1 MKVITKMELQPDMVL
16 GEDILDQNRVIYPAG
31 TTVTPQ
37 IMEKLKRYD
46 LVCVTIMEDED
57 FATTHYE
64 KIRFDSNFK
73 AFERAYPIFLGEYK
87 LAMKQLLVMGRKP
100 ADIVLL
106 TIYRELY
113 YYISSGSAL
122 LDYLYNLM
130 PSEDELTYTQ
140 GLNAALLAGAFADWL
155 SMSEDESL
163 TAQDLDVDYEKNTLI
178 LCGFYYDIGKLQLPY
193 ELLWKPGK
201 LTDAEFKIIKT
212 HPVVGYTTVRNQDL
226 NEHVKNA
233 VIMHHERLDGS
244 GYPYHMTGQKID
256 VYARYMAVIDAYI
269 AMASPRT
276 YRNALTPLQILGN
289 FEKSLDKYDVELL
302 MPIMKRIADA
312 QIGTNVQL
320 NDGSIWEV
328 LIIHPNKFSR
338 PILKN
343 EKNEFVDLL
352 QRTDLEIVKNL

>member
-16 GEDILDQNRVIYPAG
+16 GEDIQDQNHVIYPAG

-37 IMEKLKRYD
+37 IIEKLKRYD
-46 LVCVTIMEDED
+46 LVCVTIMEDID

-73 AFERAYPIFLGEYK
+73 AFKRAYPIFLAEYK

-100 ADIVLL
+100 ADIFLL
-106 TIYRELY
+106 TIYQELY
-113 YYISSGSAL
+113 YYITSGSVL

-140 GLNAALLAGAFADWL
+140 CLNAALLAGTFADWL
-155 SMSEDESL
+155 SMSEE
-163 TAQDLDVDYEKNTLI
+163 EKNTLI

-201 LTDAEFKIIKT
+201 LTEEEFKIIKT
-212 HPVVGYTTVRNQDL
+212 HPVVGYTSVRNQDL

-233 VIMHHERLDGS
+233 VIMHMS
-244 GYPYHMTGQKID
+244 GQKID
-256 VYARYMAVIDAYI
+256 VYARYMAIIDAYI

-320 NDGSIWEV
+320 NDGSVWEV

-352 QRTDLEIVKNL
+352 QRTDLEIVKNV